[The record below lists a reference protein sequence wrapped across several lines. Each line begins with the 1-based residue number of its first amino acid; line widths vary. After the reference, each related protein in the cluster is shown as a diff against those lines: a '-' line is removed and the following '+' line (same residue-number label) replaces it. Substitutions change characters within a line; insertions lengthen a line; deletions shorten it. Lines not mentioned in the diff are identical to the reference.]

1 MAIGASTS
9 SRSHRHRHQG
19 FFCLARKLVML
30 TETTRLVCRLD
41 VALLGWNIGGQLDL
55 LLEHD
60 DGDFG
65 IDSDSE

>member
-1 MAIGASTS
+1 
-9 SRSHRHRHQG
+9 
-19 FFCLARKLVML
+19 ML

-65 IDSDSE
+65 IESDSE